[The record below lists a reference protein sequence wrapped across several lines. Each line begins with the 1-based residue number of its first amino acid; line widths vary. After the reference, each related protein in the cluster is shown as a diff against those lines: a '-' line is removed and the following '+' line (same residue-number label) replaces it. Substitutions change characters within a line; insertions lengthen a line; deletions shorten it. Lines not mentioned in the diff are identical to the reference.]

1 MSDVRLQVRRAV
13 MADAEA
19 IARVHVAAWRAA
31 YAGVVPDRYLV
42 AMSQA
47 GQARQWRRLL
57 DPSRV
62 RDTVLVAEAPLDGAR
77 EIVGFGSGGP
87 ARPCGLK
94 YAGEVY
100 TLYVAGDWQDRGIG
114 RALLTG
120 LFQALLGAGLPNA
133 LIWVLSAN
141 PARFFYQTVG
151 GTAAANR
158 QEAFAGTLLD
168 ETAYAWPDL
177 AAWLAVAHG
186 EGNVNS
192 A

>member
-1 MSDVRLQVRRAV
+1 ME
-13 MADAEA
+13 DAEA

-57 DPSRV
+57 GPSRA
-62 RDTVLVAEAPLDGAR
+62 RETVLVAEALLDGGR
-77 EIVGFGSGGP
+77 EVVGFGSCGP
-87 ARPCGLK
+87 ARPCGLR

-100 TLYVAGDWQDRGIG
+100 TLYVAGDWRDRGIG

-120 LFQALLGAGLPNA
+120 LFQALLGAGLPDA

-141 PARFFYQTVG
+141 PARFFYQTVE
-151 GTAAANR
+151 GTAAAER

-177 AAWLAVAHG
+177 AGWLAAVHG
-186 EGNVNS
+186 EGNVG

>member
-1 MSDVRLQVRRAV
+1 MSDARLRVRRAV

-19 IARVHVAAWRAA
+19 IARVHVSAWRAA

-57 DPSRV
+57 GRSRV
-62 RDTVLVAEAPLDGAR
+62 RETVLVAEALLGGNR
-77 EIVGFGSGGP
+77 EVVGFGNCGP
-87 ARPCGLK
+87 VRPCGLS

-100 TLYVAGDWQDRGIG
+100 TLYVAGDWQDCGIG

-120 LFQALLGAGLPNA
+120 LFQALLGAGLSDA

-151 GTAAANR
+151 GCAAAER
-158 QEAFAGTLLD
+158 KEAFAGALLD

-177 AAWLAVAHG
+177 AGWLAAAHG
-186 EGNVNS
+186 EGNVG